1 MLLFSISM
9 KGKGGDLMIDSE
21 HSPMP
26 LEGIKV
32 VEYGVFHAGPGA
44 SSILGDLGADVV
56 KIESGLGDP
65 ERNWTRLGRIDMSL
79 PNGENIFFHISNRN
93 KKGIYLDIEK
103 KKGREIFHRLIKEAD
118 VFVTNLRK
126 STKTKLGIDYESL
139 RPVNPQIIHANVSG
153 YGPEGP
159 MKDLGAYDPLGQARS
174 GLMYVSGAPDPVL
187 LHGGVMDQAT
197 AIAAS
202 HAILTALLVRERS
215 GIGQEVHVSLY
226 GTGLWLMYPNIML
239 SSVMSLG
246 PKDISPNR
254 YDHSPV
260 RNLFRCKDEKWI
272 MVTHHPEE
280 KYWPLFC
287 KATGQ
292 SALLADPRFKDNSGR
307 KVHSAELVA
316 IFDKVFATK
325 TQDEWVEI
333 LLKEKLM
340 VCAVLN
346 INEIQDDPQAR
357 ASGYVVDFK
366 DRVFGDV
373 TIPGYPIHFSANR
386 AGTRSF
392 AMTLG
397 EHTDL
402 VMRQIGYT
410 DPEIEELKK
419 EGVIK

>member
-1 MLLFSISM
+1 M
-9 KGKGGDLMIDSE
+9 E
-21 HSPMP
+21 
-26 LEGIKV
+26 
-32 VEYGVFHAGPGA
+32 
-44 SSILGDLGADVV
+44 DLGA
-56 KIESGLGDP
+56 
-65 ERNWTRLGRIDMSL
+65 
-79 PNGENIFFHISNRN
+79 F
-93 KKGIYLDIEK
+93 
-103 KKGREIFHRLIKEAD
+103 
-118 VFVTNLRK
+118 
-126 STKTKLGIDYESL
+126 
-139 RPVNPQIIHANVSG
+139 
-153 YGPEGP
+153 
-159 MKDLGAYDPLGQARS
+159 DPLGQARS
-174 GLMYVSGAPDPVL
+174 GLMYVTGAADPVL

-215 GIGQEVHVSLY
+215 GIGQEVHISLY

-239 SSVMSLG
+239 SSALSVG

-292 SALLADPRFKDNSGR
+292 TALLEDPRFKDNSGR

-325 TQDEWVEI
+325 TQGEWVEI

-357 ASGYVVDFK
+357 VNGYVVDFK
-366 DRVFGDV
+366 DRLLGDV

-392 AMTLG
+392 APTLG
-397 EHTDL
+397 EHTDR
-402 VMRQIGYT
+402 VMHQVGYT
-410 DPEIEELKK
+410 DQEIQELKK
-419 EGVIK
+419 KGVIK